1 MKLSTRKIVG
11 IDVAVLALMLV
22 LAVLPVAGVLRSY
35 LEVAVIVGAI
45 GAGYL
50 MLGWAKPR
58 ERESKLVAV
67 LVILATVVFQLVMF
81 TLLGM
86 KLGFVTNVYGW
97 NFKSLWMIFLPTILL
112 LIGEE
117 ILRGQLVEKGK
128 NSLLAVIM
136 TGVALWLTEIVI
148 MLPLYNFA
156 EARSWFDI
164 ISVVAMPA
172 LLNNILL
179 TYIAYFYDYRIN
191 IGYRLVMEL
200 PSLVLPIWPDVNEYL
215 IVLFETLMMFVL
227 LMGLISVQ
235 KFGGAIRARLEALP
249 KPKKLE
255 TASTM
260 KRKQIVRRLVIAA
273 VVAVVLVYAG
283 LMSGLFKYYFLA
295 IGSGSMQPNLER
307 GDMILVEKSDKY
319 DEMEIGEI
327 LVYRHSNVVM
337 VHRIVERRED
347 DGKWTFTTKGDA
359 NGSEDNWVVG
369 QGEVIGIAKGKIAMF
384 GYPTLWLNELFNG
397 GKI

>member
-50 MLGWAKPR
+50 MLGWAKSR

-215 IVLFETLMMFVL
+215 IVLFEMFVL